1 MKILLP
7 LFIGLFFGA
16 AGGYLL
22 LRVVL
27 PPILSRMLD
36 VRERYLNLRKEVD
49 VIREKIETGK
59 VEREDLL
66 NEIDNYFSNNP

>member
-1 MKILLP
+1 MKALLP
-7 LFIGLFFGA
+7 LFIGLFFGT

-36 VRERYLNLRKEVD
+36 VRERYLNLRKEVG

-59 VEREDLL
+59 VEREVLL
-66 NEIDNYFSNNP
+66 NEIDDYFSNNP